1 MAAPR
6 GVRMDALDVVN
17 ALNRYVPTED
27 SAPITVITPYFSN
40 TLWHDVIEHNQTQA
54 ELVVQAFVGRM
65 LMSSGEQ
72 LVASLA
78 HGRLRRRELVSH
90 VRHTLLEMMLV
101 VAMATLAYVLL
112 KK

>member
-1 MAAPR
+1 ME
-6 GVRMDALDVVN
+6 ALDVVN

-27 SAPITVITPYFSN
+27 STPITPLSPYFRS
-40 TLWHDVIEHNQTQA
+40 TLWHDVAEHNQTQA
-54 ELVVQAFVGRM
+54 DIVVQAFIGRM

-72 LVASLA
+72 LIASLA
-78 HGRLRRRELVSH
+78 HGRLRRRELVPH